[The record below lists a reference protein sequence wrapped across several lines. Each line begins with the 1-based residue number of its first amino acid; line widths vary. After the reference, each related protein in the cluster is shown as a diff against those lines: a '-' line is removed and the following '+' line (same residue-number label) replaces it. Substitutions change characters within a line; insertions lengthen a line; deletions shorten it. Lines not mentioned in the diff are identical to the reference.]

1 MEEAGTKT
9 VTLDASNAFAGRVG
23 PEGLEATDVETLE
36 PEVARVHG
44 ELMARRAAG
53 KLPFYDL
60 PRARPG
66 LAAAL
71 EMARR
76 TRESADN
83 LLVLGIGGSALGTL
97 AIHRALNP
105 GTHNL
110 LPRTARNGPRLFVC
124 DNVDPQGFG
133 EVLDLLVP
141 SETVVNVVSKSGGTA
156 ETLAQFLAVRR
167 WLIAALGTDGAR
179 RRIVVT
185 TDPQDGF
192 LRRLARQEGLRAL
205 DVPRGVGGRFSVLT
219 PVGLFPLAT
228 VGVDVEGLLA
238 GAAHMDGYASQ
249 ADPWDNPAYLFALVH
264 ALLYRRGR
272 NVHVMMPYSDALRE
286 VADWFRQLWA
296 ESLGK
301 RFALDGR
308 EVFTGPTP
316 VKSLGTTDQHSQVQ
330 LYMEGPQDKVVTFV
344 QVAQPGRDLA
354 LPAEFPGEAEVEYLQ
369 GKTMGQL
376 LAAEKRGTEAA
387 LTRAGRPNLTLT
399 LPRLD
404 AHGVGQFLHLL
415 QVATV
420 FSGGLMGID
429 PLDQPGV
436 ELGKQLTFALMGRP
450 GFEGLAGDVVVS
462 EGGAVMSPR
471 AGGNSFHSAR
481 GVHPPGSPT

>member
-1 MEEAGTKT
+1 MEDRDVKT
-9 VTLDASNAFAGRVG
+9 VTLDVSNACTGRLG
-23 PEGLEATDVETLE
+23 REGLDPAEVEALG

-44 ELMARRAAG
+44 ELVARRAAG
-53 KLPFYDL
+53 ALPFYDL

-66 LAAAL
+66 VAAAL
-71 EMARR
+71 EAARR

-97 AIHRALNP
+97 AVHRALNP

-110 LPRTARNGPRLFVC
+110 LPRTARSGPRLFVC

-133 EVLDLLVP
+133 EILDLLVP
-141 SETVVNVVSKSGGTA
+141 AETVVNVVSKSGGTA

-167 WLIAALGTDGAR
+167 WLTAALGADGAR

-185 TDPQDGF
+185 TDPQVGF

-205 DVPRGVGGRFSVLT
+205 DVPPGVGGRFSVLT

-228 VGVDVEGLLA
+228 VGVDVEALLA
-238 GAAHMDGYASQ
+238 GAAHLDGFASQ
-249 ADPWDNPAYLFALVH
+249 PDPWENPAYLFALVH

-286 VADWFRQLWA
+286 IADWFRQLWA

-301 RFALDGR
+301 RFGLDGR

-316 VKSLGTTDQHSQVQ
+316 VKALGTTDQHSQVQ

-344 QVAQPGRDLA
+344 DVAEPPCDLL
-354 LPAEFPGEAEVEYLQ
+354 LPPEFPGEAEVEYLQ

-376 LAAEKRGTEAA
+376 LAAEKAGTEAA
-387 LTRAGRPNLTLT
+387 LTQAGRPNLTLT
-399 LPRLD
+399 LPRCD
-404 AHGVGQFLHLL
+404 AHGVGQLLHLL

-436 ELGKQLTFALMGRP
+436 ELGKQLTFARMGRP
-450 GFEGLAGDVVVS
+450 GYEQLAAGLAAT
-462 EGGAVMSPR
+462 GADLRSPR
-471 AGGNSFHSAR
+471 SGGC
-481 GVHPPGSPT
+481 P